1 MAQKITANL
10 WFDNQAEQ
18 AVDFYISLFD
28 DAEVLNV
35 LRYVEGGMGEVGTVM
50 TITFRLAGQEFTA
63 INGGPEFHF
72 TEAVSFAIDCGSQE
86 EVDRYWELLTA
97 EGEPGPC
104 GWLKDKYGLSWQV
117 VPRRLLELLNDP
129 DQRKVSHVTQAM
141 LQMGKLDIAALEA
154 AYDAA

>member
-1 MAQKITANL
+1 MTQKITANL
-10 WFDNQAEQ
+10 WFDNQAEE

-35 LRYVEGGMGEVGTVM
+35 LRYVEGGMGEVGKVM
-50 TITFRLAGQEFTA
+50 TITFRLAGQVFTA
-63 INGGPEFHF
+63 INGGPEFQF

-117 VPRRLLELLNDP
+117 VPRRLLELLHDP
-129 DQRKVSHVTQAM
+129 DQRKVSRVTQAM